1 MHIFIYILYNYIYI
15 YICYIIYIYIYIYI
29 FFHLSNKNLLVLMK
43 HEVLV
48 FKVFGGGLH
57 KLSHFNSRIS
67 TLDFT

>member
-1 MHIFIYILYNYIYI
+1 MGCFEEMWTRKTYN
-15 YICYIIYIYIYIYI
+15 
-29 FFHLSNKNLLVLMK
+29 FSMVDTRGNKNLLVLMK

>member
-1 MHIFIYILYNYIYI
+1 MQIFIYILYNYIYI
-15 YICYIIYIYIYIYI
+15 YIYAILYIYIYI